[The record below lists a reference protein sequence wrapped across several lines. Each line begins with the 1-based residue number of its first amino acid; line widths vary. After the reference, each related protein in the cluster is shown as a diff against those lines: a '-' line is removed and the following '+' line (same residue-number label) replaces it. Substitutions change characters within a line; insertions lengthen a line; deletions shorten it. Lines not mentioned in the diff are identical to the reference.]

1 MPDRNLHRWQPGDPV
16 RAADLDATNVETMR
30 QGRVAAGAG
39 LALQDGPT
47 GVHWALH
54 GGERFVATVG
64 TGDGSDH
71 YPWTAAIRISGA
83 WATGD
88 DSDLTTG
95 EPIVERN
102 GVVDVPAGKRVEVAR
117 DAGGELMFTAGDCP

>member
-1 MPDRNLHRWQPGDPV
+1 MPDRNLHRWKPGDGL
-16 RAADLDATNVETMR
+16 RAQFLDATNSETMR
-30 QGRVAAGAG
+30 QGRVAVGTG

-47 GVHWALH
+47 GVHFALH

-64 TGDGSDH
+64 TGDGAGG
-71 YPWTAAIRISGA
+71 YAWTAAIRISGA

-95 EPIVERN
+95 EPIIERN

-117 DAGGELMFTAGDCP
+117 DAGGELMFTAGDC